1 MVFAHQAALALAKID
16 RSKPWP
22 EIPDWDV
29 GEAVPSDEAVVIT
42 QNWDELRRLMWNY
55 VGIVRSDKRLR
66 RAARRIALLQE
77 EIAEYYWKYFLTR
90 DLLELR
96 NIATVAQL
104 VVECAAARRESR
116 GLHFTIDHRETDPKM
131 ARDMVVKRGVPAHLV
146 PSSASAGGGPAAE
159 PGL

>member
-1 MVFAHQAALALAKID
+1 M
-16 RSKPWP
+16 P
-22 EIPDWDV
+22 EWDV

-55 VGIVRSDKRLR
+55 VGIVRSNKRLR

-77 EIAEYYWKYFLTR
+77 EIAEYYWKYFVTR

-104 VVECAAARRESR
+104 IVECAAARRESR
-116 GLHFTIDHRETDPKM
+116 GLHFTIDHPASRSEDR
-131 ARDMVVKRGVPAHLV
+131 ARHGGQARRRR
-146 PSSASAGGGPAAE
+146 PSRSAGRRRPAPSHVHA
-159 PGL
+159 GTRRRVIDG